1 MEVILRE
8 DVEKVGAGGEVVDVA
23 DGYARNFLFP
33 RGLAEKATKAKI
45 QEVKAAQKA
54 KEKAKAENREAAQ
67 AQAKKL
73 ESEEFEIAVKAGE
86 EGRLFGSV
94 STHDIADKVEA
105 AGYEIDRK
113 KIDLDE
119 NIKDLGAH
127 KVTVKLFEDIA
138 AEITVNVVAKEEE

>member
-33 RGLAEKATKAKI
+33 RGLAEKATNAKI
-45 QEVKAAQKA
+45 QEVQAARKA
-54 KEKAKAENREAAQ
+54 KEKAKAESREAAQ
-67 AQAKKL
+67 AQAEKL
-73 ESEEFEIAVKAGE
+73 EAEKFEIAVKAGE

-113 KIDLDE
+113 KIDLEE
-119 NIKDLGAH
+119 NIKDLGTH
-127 KVTVKLFEDIA
+127 KVPVKLFEDIT
-138 AEITVNVVAKEEE
+138 AELTVNVVAKEEE

>member
-8 DVEKVGAGGEVVDVA
+8 DIEKVGAGGEVVDVA

-45 QEVKAAQKA
+45 QEVQAAQKA
-54 KEKAKAENREAAQ
+54 KEKAKAESREAAQ
-67 AQAKKL
+67 AQAEKL
-73 ESEEFEIAVKAGE
+73 EAEKFEIAVKAGD

-113 KIDLDE
+113 KIDLEE
-119 NIKDLGAH
+119 NIKDLGTH
-127 KVTVKLFEDIA
+127 KVPVKLFEDII
-138 AEITVNVVAKEEE
+138 AELTVNVVAKEEE